1 MTSPI
6 SRSRRLVA
14 AAAALTATALVI
26 TGCTSGGGDEDAPD
40 TLYILSTDTTIGW
53 DPATNVNFPST
64 WNGLIA
70 RRLTTWKVTDS
81 GVEVVP
87 DLATDT
93 GTPSDDGTTWTYTL
107 KDDIFFEDGTPI
119 TSADIKYGI
128 ERSYSPDLAGG
139 LHYHNAIIVGGSEYT
154 GPFDGAELEGIE
166 TPDDTTIVFHLT
178 TAYGDWPWI
187 AATNPFAP
195 VPVGEGTD
203 LAAYD
208 EDPVASGPYQI
219 DSNVAGSET
228 VLVRNEYWK
237 QETDEVRTAQPDTIV
252 IRQSQNPSTTAQ
264 ALISDTGD
272 AATSINAYPL
282 SASELALVNADP
294 AAQERLVTSDGGVL
308 YYVALNNDSEE
319 LSNPLVRQ
327 AVHYAT
333 DRNAIVLAQGGDQAA
348 VAATTLI
355 PDGIAGH
362 EDFDLYPEDV
372 DKAKELLAEAGYP
385 DGVTLDLW
393 VANEDTA
400 AAEALQQGLARA
412 DITVN
417 INPLDIGVMYGDAMG
432 GNPDYDMMLTYW
444 IGDYPSANAYVSL
457 MFDSSYIDGGYNLSR
472 TNDPSVDT
480 ALHEAIAETDP
491 DTAAADWTAIDKQIM
506 GLGSML
512 PLYLTRNSYLAG
524 SDVEPFAVP
533 AYPPYPDFTT
543 LSLAG

>member
-1 MTSPI
+1 MTHTPT
-6 SRSRRLVA
+6 RSRRLVA
-14 AAAALTATALVI
+14 AAAALTASALAI
-26 TGCTSGGGDEDAPD
+26 TGCTAGGDDSGDD
-40 TLYILSTDTTIGW
+40 TLYILSTDTTLGW
-53 DPATNVNFPST
+53 DPAVNVNFPST

-93 GTPSDDGTTWTYTL
+93 GTVSEDGLTWTYTL
-107 KDDIFFEDGTPI
+107 KDDIFFENGDPI

-128 ERSYSPDLAGG
+128 ERTYSPDLAGG
-139 LHYHNAIIVGGSEYT
+139 LHYHNALIVGGDSYA
-154 GPFDGAELEGIE
+154 GPFDGAELDGIE
-166 TPDDTTIVFHLT
+166 TPDDKTIVFHLT
-178 TAYGDWPWI
+178 TSYGDWPWL
-187 AATNPFAP
+187 AAMNSFAP

-208 EDPVASGPYQI
+208 EDPIASGPYQI
-219 DSNVAGSET
+219 ESNVAGSQT
-228 VLVRNEYWK
+228 VLVRNEHWK
-237 QETDEVRTAQPDTIV
+237 QSTDEVRTAGPDRIV

-264 ALISDTGD
+264 VLISDTGD
-272 AATSINAYPL
+272 AKTSINAYPL

-294 AAQERLVTSDGGVL
+294 SAQERLVTSDGGML
-308 YYVALNNDSEE
+308 YYVALNNDSPT

-327 AVHYAT
+327 AVQYAT
-333 DRNAIVLAQGGDQAA
+333 DRKAIVLAQGGDQAA

-355 PDGIAGH
+355 PDGIDGH

-372 DKAKELLAEAGYP
+372 DKAKDLLAQAGYP
-385 DGVTLDLW
+385 DGVTLNLW

-412 DITVN
+412 NITVN

-444 IGDYPSANAYVSL
+444 IGDYPSANAYISL

-472 TNDPSVDT
+472 TNDAAVDE
-480 ALHEAIAETDP
+480 ALHAAIAETDP
-491 DTAAADWTAIDKQIM
+491 DTAAADWTAIDKQLM

-524 SDVEPFAVP
+524 SDVKPFTIP
-533 AYPPYPDFTT
+533 AYPPFPDFTT
-543 LSLAG
+543 ISLAG